1 MRKPAAF
8 AWDEVDTVLLDMDGT
23 LLDLRFDNWFWI
35 EFLPMHFAAVNGI
48 GEDEARRLLTPK
60 FERIAH
66 TLDWYCI
73 EYWSKELNLDIAAL
87 KRAETARVGYLAGA
101 ESFLMELKR
110 IGKRVLLITN
120 SHPIL
125 LAIKDERVALTRHF
139 DACYSSH
146 PFAAPKEDAAFWEA
160 LTAREPLSLERTLF
174 IDDSRRVLD
183 AARKFGIGHLRMV
196 RRPDSGKPAQATDG
210 YIGIDGVADL
220 I

>member
-1 MRKPAAF
+1 MRTTAAF

-23 LLDLRFDNWFWI
+23 LLDLRFDNWFWL
-35 EFLPMHFAAVNGI
+35 EFIPTHFAAVNGI
-48 GEDEARRLLTPK
+48 AEDEARRLLTPK
-60 FERIAH
+60 FQRIAH

-73 EYWSKELNLDIAAL
+73 EYWSRELKLDIAAL

-101 ESFLMELKR
+101 EDFLAEIKH
-110 IGKRVLLITN
+110 IGKRLLLITN
-120 SHPIL
+120 SHPTL

-146 PFAAPKEDAAFWEA
+146 PFAAPKEDPAFWAA
-160 LTAREPLSLERTLF
+160 LTAREPLSLQRTLF

-183 AARKFGIGHLRMV
+183 AARKFGIAHLRMV
-196 RRPDSGKPAQATDG
+196 RRPDSGLPAQSTEG

-220 I
+220 F